1 MKKDTEDLRPL
12 HPQGAHQSGGLH
24 GPAFTPYQPPLGC
37 NWWDMDKH
45 TAVGDVLPYLT
56 KAALFKPAIVAAEA
70 LQKYAT
76 NKGTQLWF
84 SSHGGS

>member
-1 MKKDTEDLRPL
+1 M
-12 HPQGAHQSGGLH
+12 G
-24 GPAFTPYQPPLGC
+24 
-37 NWWDMDKH
+37 MDKH

-56 KAALFKPAIVAAEA
+56 KAALFKPAIVAEA

-84 SSHGGS
+84 SSHGIMKRVEWDHDKILQFTRSRRQAEGNPKFT